1 MRGIGQSFSYVSGK
15 HVSSFHPMNVPV
27 SIDNVLRVL
36 GSRVFLNKWQNEKNI
51 FFRLKLKCLSLPFK
65 RKPFALLQKTPNTWS
80 AESLAVTAA
89 SDTWWRREASGG
101 KGRGWSERR
110 DDGQGETFHCH
121 LATPNP
127 LSRLSTHS

>member
-15 HVSSFHPMNVPV
+15 HVLSSHPMNVPV

-65 RKPFALLQKTPNTWS
+65 RKPFALLQKTPDTWS
-80 AESLAVTAA
+80 AEHLAVTAA
-89 SDTWWRREASGG
+89 PGGGWKQVVG
-101 KGRGWSERR
+101 KGGGGVRGVLMAGGS
-110 DDGQGETFHCH
+110 
-121 LATPNP
+121 
-127 LSRLSTHS
+127 LSMPPGHPQSSKQIKYP